1 MQENIL
7 KFGII
12 FFIPDFL
19 FFKVLT
25 AIKKRLYLTML

>member
-1 MQENIL
+1 ML

-12 FFIPDFL
+12 FFSVDFL

-25 AIKKRLYLTML
+25 LEKKRLYSTLL